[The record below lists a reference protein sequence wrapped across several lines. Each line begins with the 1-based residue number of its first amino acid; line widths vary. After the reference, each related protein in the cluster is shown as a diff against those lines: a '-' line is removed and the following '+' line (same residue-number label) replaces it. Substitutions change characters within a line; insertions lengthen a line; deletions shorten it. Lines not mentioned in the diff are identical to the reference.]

1 MERFCYNRTNE
12 RFFCKRKE
20 GKILLYEK
28 GRKDSSVRERNEL
41 VSWKKKKLKILLA
54 KKEIKVF
61 L

>member
-1 MERFCYNRTNE
+1 MKGSSVRERKE
-12 RFFCKRKE
+12 RFFCTRKA

-41 VSWKKKKLKILLA
+41 VTWKKKKLKILLA